1 MNIFF
6 DIDDTLV
13 DSESAH
19 RAALRIFC
27 EEYPI
32 FAGETPGS
40 LLPEWFAI
48 NDKYLTLYFD
58 RKISLGQQ
66 RISRIR
72 SLWGN
77 RGVSVTDDL
86 ALKIFSRY
94 YQCFLQSCSAF
105 PDTGPCLR
113 KLKGHRLGIISNG
126 ITDDQIFKLKNN
138 HLFHF
143 FSTVIISDMMG
154 VVKPEKAIF
163 QQAALISGAEVSDCI
178 FIGNSYETDYLGS
191 LQAGMKA
198 IWLDR
203 KNSNEHPGSEKIVAF
218 DELTNH
224 PFLRGKS

>member
-19 RAALRIFC
+19 RAALKIFC
-27 EEYPI
+27 EGYPI
-32 FAGETPGS
+32 FAGETPDS
-40 LLPEWFAI
+40 LLPEWFTI
-48 NDKYLTLYFD
+48 NDKFLTLYFD
-58 RKISLGQQ
+58 KKISLEQQ

-77 RGVSVTDDL
+77 RGLSVKDDL
-86 ALKIFSRY
+86 AQKIFSRY
-94 YQCFLQSCSAF
+94 YHCFLHSCSSF
-105 PDTGPCLR
+105 PDIDPCLQ
-113 KLKGHRLGIISNG
+113 KLKGYKLGMISNG

-143 FSTVIISDMMG
+143 FNTVIISEKMG
-154 VVKPEKAIF
+154 VVKPGREIF
-163 QQAALISGAEVSDCI
+163 QMAALNSGTEVSDCI

-203 KNSNEHPGSEKIVAF
+203 KNSNEHPGSEKIVTLN
-218 DELTNH
+218 ELINH
-224 PFLRGKS
+224 PFLSEKN